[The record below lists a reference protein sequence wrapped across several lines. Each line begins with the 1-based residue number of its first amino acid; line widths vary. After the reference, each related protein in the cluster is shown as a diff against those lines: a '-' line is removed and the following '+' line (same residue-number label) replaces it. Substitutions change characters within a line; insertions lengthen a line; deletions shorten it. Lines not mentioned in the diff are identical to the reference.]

1 MPPIYAC
8 KLADPVSRGRKTAS
22 RMLCKLWCTR
32 VGCAATRNSDAV
44 KGRLIACS
52 KPHPEAG
59 SIVSLSHACHMGVL
73 V

>member
-1 MPPIYAC
+1 
-8 KLADPVSRGRKTAS
+8 
-22 RMLCKLWCTR
+22 MLCKLWCTLWY
-32 VGCAATRNSDAV
+32 AATRNSDAV
-44 KGRLIACS
+44 KARLIACS